1 LNLESTQS
9 WTEKLTQAARTI
21 NEGGVVAYPTESCYG
36 LGCDPRC
43 KDAVQRVL
51 RFKRRPY
58 TKGLIL
64 IAAVPSQLAPYLKT
78 NPILIAKAA
87 QSWPGPTTWLLP
99 AGDWVPAWLRGD
111 HQTIAVRVTH
121 HRLANAL
128 CRKSRRAIV
137 STSANR
143 QSRPP
148 AKSAQE
154 VTTEFGD
161 ELDYILEGPIGGLR
175 QPTKIIH
182 AETDE
187 IIRQ

>member
-1 LNLESTQS
+1 MNLESKQS
-9 WTEKLTQAARTI
+9 WIETLALAARTI

-51 RFKRRPY
+51 RLKQRPF

-64 IAAVPSQLAPYLKT
+64 IAAAPSQLTVYLQT
-78 NPILIAKAA
+78 NPVLIAKAA

-99 AGDWVPAWLRGD
+99 VSDWVPVWLRGN
-111 HQTIAVRVTH
+111 HETIAVRVTR

-128 CRKSRRAIV
+128 CRKTRRAIV

-148 AKSAQE
+148 ATSTLA

-161 ELDYILEGPIGGLR
+161 KVDYILEGPIGGLR
-175 QPTKIIH
+175 QPTKIIN